1 MQNLIEA
8 NTPEEQAT
16 AINSILNKT
25 NEAIASVLVSRDLLL
40 EKANQ
45 LRNHELIGAD
55 TTYLGHVKF
64 SDDVEVDPDN
74 NQMKIK
80 RTIIQSEVLNHDSD
94 TNSHSDVREK
104 LEEIPKTVSAPLMT
118 GPGTVKTGANAQF
131 EFSAQALLPNAY
143 IQRINV
149 HMPDGTIVAR
159 SGANVVNGVANFTL
173 VFTGEDLS
181 VKNFRVQAFDNFGSP
196 SEFVTYSVTISTNNS
211 PELGALICQN
221 LPAVVEPGQTVPFT
235 ITGGVDPD
243 GDALTYSIIKPDG
256 APLSFSKSNGLVEGE
271 IVNVTLG
278 AGATRNTVMSFTI
291 KADDNR
297 FGGTATK
304 VFSFHVN
311 TPPSMNAV
319 VINGMPTLIKPDVA
333 HTCNLTGAIDID
345 NGQVITY
352 AISCA
357 DPAVTFSK
365 TSGIAEGESFTIN
378 IGAAVNRAVN
388 CQFTITAS
396 DALGSAQVVRQ
407 YPVNDLP
414 VVDAVV
420 CTGNEDPVEGGV
432 VTEIFFTGA
441 TDENGQVLTYEIQS
455 GYEGLT
461 FSKTTNIAEGEVI
474 TVVAAKVSEPTTRTF
489 SVKARDSFGE
499 LSTTSKELSLD
510 VVVVLKTA
518 APTFIYPGEG
528 ELVPAVLEGEF
539 YTFTL
544 TEYDTYIDLVN

>member
-8 NTPEEQAT
+8 NTPEEQTA
-16 AINSILNKT
+16 AINTILNNT
-25 NEAIASVLVSRDLLL
+25 NAAIASVLVSRDLLL

-64 SDDVEVDPDN
+64 SDDVEVDPEN
-74 NQMKIK
+74 NQMKIR
-80 RTIIQSEVLNHDSD
+80 RTIIQTEVASHDVD
-94 TNSHSDVREK
+94 TNSHGDVREK
-104 LEEIPKTVSAPLMT
+104 LEEIPKTVSAPLIS
-118 GPGTVKTGANAQF
+118 GPGTVKTGSNSSF
-131 EFSAQALLPNAY
+131 EISAQSLLPNSY

-159 SGANVVNGVANFTL
+159 SGANVVGGVANFTL

-181 VKNFRVQAFDNFGSP
+181 TKSFRIQAFDNFGSP
-196 SEFVTYSVTISTNNS
+196 SEFVTHRVTISTNNA
-211 PELGALICQN
+211 PELDLLVCQDLPLI
-221 LPAVVEPGQTVPFT
+221 VEPGQTVPFT

-243 GDALTYSIIKPDG
+243 GDTLTYSIIKPDG
-256 APLSFSKSNGLVEGE
+256 SPLMFSKPTGLVNGE
-271 IVNVTLG
+271 TVNVTLNG
-278 AGATRNTVMSFTI
+278 AATRNTTASFTI
-291 KADDNR
+291 RADDNR

-304 VFSFHVN
+304 VFNIHVN

-319 VINGMPTLIKPDVA
+319 VINGMPTLIKPDAA

-365 TSGIAEGESFTIN
+365 TSDIAEGESFTIN
-378 IGAAVNRAVN
+378 IGAGVARDVN
-388 CQFTITAS
+388 CQFTITAI

-414 VVDAVV
+414 LVDAVA
-420 CTGNEDPVEGGV
+420 CAGIDTAIEGGV
-432 VTEIFFTGA
+432 VSNISFTGA
-441 TDENGQVLTYEIQS
+441 TDENGQVLTYEIQA
-455 GYEGLT
+455 GYTGLT
-461 FSKTTNIAEGEVI
+461 FSKTTGIAEGEVI
-474 TVVAAKVSEPTTRTF
+474 TVTATKVPELTARTF

-499 LSTTSKELSLD
+499 LSAAAAEFTVNVD
-510 VVVVLKTA
+510 IVLKTE
-518 APTFIYPGEG
+518 APVFTYPGPG

-544 TEYDTYIDLVN
+544 SEYATYVDLVN